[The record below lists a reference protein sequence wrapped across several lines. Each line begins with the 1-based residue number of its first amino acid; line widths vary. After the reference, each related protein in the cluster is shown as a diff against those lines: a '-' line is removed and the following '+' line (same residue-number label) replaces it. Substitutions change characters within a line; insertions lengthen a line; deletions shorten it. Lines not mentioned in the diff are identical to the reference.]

1 MEKGARL
8 MPFPN
13 LPDKLNGRAI
23 LTPQHMLEYRQRA
36 GQLPAG
42 PGPQAVIL
50 CLQRGLPER
59 LKRRHPYK
67 QIGRLNGD
75 LLSLNKTGGRVCVLT
90 NFGLGAP
97 LMAGLA
103 EEFIAWGAQRL
114 VSISM
119 CGSLQTDLNAGDVV
133 VCDRAVRDEG
143 VSHHYLPAGRD
154 VDASAELASSL
165 QAALTAAGAPPRRG
179 ATWTT
184 DATFRETDVEVA
196 HYAAEGVLTVEMET
210 AALFAVARYRGAQ
223 AASVFVAGDS
233 LASGAWQ
240 APGDFKALD
249 RSFDLVYEAAITAL
263 A

>member
-1 MEKGARL
+1 

-13 LPDKLNGRAI
+13 VPEKHNGKSI

-42 PGPQAVIL
+42 PGPEAIIL

-75 LLSLNKTGGRVCVLT
+75 LLALKETGGRVCVLT

-103 EEFIAWGAQRL
+103 EEFIAWGAKRL

-119 CGSLQTDLNAGDVV
+119 CGGLQPGLKTGDIV
-133 VCDRAVRDEG
+133 VCERAVRDEG
-143 VSHHYLPAGRD
+143 TSHHYLPAAQY
-154 VDASAELASSL
+154 VDASRELADQL
-165 QAALTAAGAPPRRG
+165 TTALPNAQRG

-196 HYAAEGVLTVEMET
+196 YYAAQGVLTVEMES
-210 AALFAVARYRGAQ
+210 AALFAVAQYRGAQ
-223 AASVFVAGDS
+223 AASVFVVGDS
-233 LASGAWQ
+233 LASGEWHGPSQ
-240 APGDFKALD
+240 GNDLD
-249 RSFDLVYEAAITAL
+249 DSFDGVYDAVIKML
-263 A
+263 DSK